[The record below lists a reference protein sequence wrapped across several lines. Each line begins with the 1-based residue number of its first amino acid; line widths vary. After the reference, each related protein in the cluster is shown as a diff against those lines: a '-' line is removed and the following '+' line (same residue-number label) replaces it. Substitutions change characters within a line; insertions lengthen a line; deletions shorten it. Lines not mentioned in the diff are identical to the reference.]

1 MSETQTIE
9 EIAADIIARIDAL
22 DQTRPSDVEIE
33 EIVRTQIL
41 DVLGVEDAAEI
52 SRKMRFGRSDEKLL
66 GTKYARMGLGVGDV
80 EALFLIQDSI
90 KGQRVHSVDQENVG
104 AAYPGPSEELVE
116 TMKAA
121 SEGRYQDLA
130 VSRTQDLAALDALVK
145 SGRMNEEGLARA
157 LEAIE
162 TVYGRAMDTA
172 ETGYGA
178 ELVGAQYAS
187 DLWQGARAEMRVFS
201 LFNSFEMQAP
211 TAYLPVEADLP
222 EMLFVPETVVH
233 PGTEYATGKT
243 GSNRV
248 QVDAKK
254 FVVHQVWSGEMAE
267 DSLVPYI
274 PFLRGQ
280 LSRSLAYYSDS
291 LVLNGDTTNA
301 ATGNI
306 NNDDADPADTK
317 HFLAFD
323 GVRHAWLVDN
333 TAMEHNMAGAAVTVA
348 QIVKMRGKMVDATYL
363 HDWGHPTSFEMLPI
377 VADPDTVDQ
386 IIGLDQVITVD
397 KFGPGATILTGQ
409 QARIAGQPLI
419 SSIAQPKTEADGK
432 VSSVTPA
439 NNTLGQ
445 LNVFNRGGATV
456 GWRRRVQIESER
468 LPGTDQTR
476 LIASLR
482 LGFGRFTPTGAASG
496 IKWAA
501 GIRNILV

>member
-1 MSETQTIE
+1 MSEQQTLE
-9 EIAADIIARIDAL
+9 AIAADIIARVDAL
-22 DQTRPSDVEIE
+22 GQERPTTEAIE
-33 EIVRTQIL
+33 ELVRTQIL
-41 DVLGVEDAAEI
+41 DVLGVEDAEEI
-52 SRKMRFGRSDEKLL
+52 HRKMRFGSSDSKLL
-66 GTKYARMGLGVGDV
+66 GTKYARFGLSVGDV
-80 EALFLIQDSI
+80 ESLFLIQEA
-90 KGQRVHSVDQENVG
+90 QRGKATHGVDAEKIGSVYG
-104 AAYPGPSEELVE
+104 GPSDELKA
-116 TMKAA
+116 TMEAA

-130 VSRTQDLAALDALVK
+130 VSRRQDLEALEAMVR
-145 SGRMNEEGLARA
+145 SGRMNEQGLEQAMA
-157 LEAIE
+157 AMD

-178 ELVGAQYAS
+178 ELIGAQYATE
-187 DLWQGARAEMRVFS
+187 LWSGAKADMRVFG
-201 LFNSFEMQAP
+201 LFPSFEMTAP
-211 TAYLPVEADLP
+211 SAFLPVEADIP

-254 FVVHQVWSGEMAE
+254 FVVHQVWSGEMEE
-267 DSLVPYI
+267 DSLIPYI

-280 LSRSLAYYSDS
+280 LAKSLAYYSDS

-323 GVRHAWLVDN
+323 GVRHAWIVDATGQEIN
-333 TAMEHNMAGAAVTVA
+333 QAGAAVAVA
-348 QIVKMRGKMVDATYL
+348 DLMALKGKMVDSTYL
-363 HDWGHPTSFEMLPI
+363 HDWGHPTNASDLVY

-386 IIGLDQVITVD
+386 ISGLTEVMTVD
-397 KFGPGATILTGQ
+397 KFGPGATVLTGQ
-409 QARIAGQPLI
+409 QARVLSHPLI
-419 SSIAQPKTEADGK
+419 ASIAQPKTEADGK

-445 LNVFNRGGATV
+445 LNAINTNGATV
-456 GWRRRVQIESER
+456 GWRRRVQIETER

-482 LGFGRFTPTGAASG
+482 LGFGRFTPTGAAAG